1 MLQNNGFSY
10 GLVSPKVS
18 KECIKQMEEI
28 VVIIF
33 TPMLFN
39 KKQPVKVVILYCVC
53 HSFLHGF

>member
-10 GLVSPKVS
+10 GLESPKVS
-18 KECIKQMEEI
+18 KEYIKQMEDI

-33 TPMLFN
+33 TPMLFS
-39 KKQPVKVVILYCVC
+39 KKQPVKLVFFYCVC

>member
-33 TPMLFN
+33 TPMLFT
-39 KKQPVKVVILYCVC
+39 KKQPMKVVILYCVC

>member
-18 KECIKQMEEI
+18 KEYIKQMEEI

-33 TPMLFN
+33 TPMLFS
-39 KKQPVKVVILYCVC
+39 KK
-53 HSFLHGF
+53 